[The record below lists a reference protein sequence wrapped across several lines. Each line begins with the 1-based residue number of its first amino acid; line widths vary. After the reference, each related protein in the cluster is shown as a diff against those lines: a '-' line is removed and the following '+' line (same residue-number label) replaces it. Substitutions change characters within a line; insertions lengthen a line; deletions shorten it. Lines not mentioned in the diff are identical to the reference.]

1 MSPFAAEGNRRIEAP
16 EPKPRSGDVVFV
28 VDDDPSVRRAVAR
41 VLRADGLD
49 AEVLSSATELLAR
62 VAYDRPS
69 CVVLDVRMPGV
80 GGLEAHA
87 RLRDAGHEPAIV
99 FLSGYGDVPMVADAM
114 KAGAVD
120 FLAKPFHSA
129 TLLAAVRRALAR
141 DALRRAI
148 RHERDDLGARYG
160 RLTPREQEVMT
171 LVVAGMPNKL
181 VADRLGTSEK
191 TVKVHRARVMTKM
204 RAPSLAELVRMAVKL
219 GLDRP
224 A

>member
-1 MSPFAAEGNRRIEAP
+1 MSPFAAEGSRRLEAP
-16 EPKPRSGDVVFV
+16 ETRPENGDVVFV

-49 AEVLSSATELLAR
+49 VEVCSSATELLTRIAD
-62 VAYDRPS
+62 DRPS
-69 CVVLDVRMPGV
+69 CVVLDVRMPGL
-80 GGLEAHA
+80 GGIEAHA

-120 FLAKPFHSA
+120 FLTKPFHSDM
-129 TLLAAVRRALAR
+129 LLTAVRRALAR
-141 DALRRAI
+141 DALQRAI
-148 RHERDDLGARYG
+148 RRERHDLGRRYG
-160 RLTPREQEVMT
+160 RLTAREQEVMT
-171 LVVAGMPNKL
+171 LVIAGLPNKL

-191 TVKVHRARVMTKM
+191 TVKVHRARVMKKM
-204 RAPSLAELVRMAVKL
+204 GAPSLAELVRMAGKL
-219 GLDRP
+219 GLDRN